1 MLLRREQSQPVGMP
15 ARRAFGHVI
24 LPSRIAQSGY
34 NPQTIVSEKIT
45 SADAVEPLAIGVD
58 IGGTGM
64 KAAIVGLSGELIES
78 FHEPSPRTISALRDF
93 VSSVVK
99 RVQAPVRGIG
109 VGCKGIIDANS
120 TRVKSS
126 PGDMHF
132 LEGQLLSEVIGA
144 GDLPVCAEND
154 ARVALI
160 GEVLWGAA
168 RGRRNVVML
177 TLGTGVGGAVLVD
190 GVILHGA
197 NGAAGHLGHTTIDPQ
212 GGLCICGNYGC
223 LETHFS
229 SRAIES
235 DYWAHIHRAAP
246 AKLSISS
253 TGEVPNPEAI
263 LRAAAD
269 GDECARYVVDR
280 ALEYLAAAVVSF
292 LHTFDPEIFILGGN
306 IAAAGPQLI
315 APIQHKIA
323 RRTRTLLGR
332 EVPIVFQKIVG
343 YGGVAGAAGL
353 VFLKQKLLAI

>member
-1 MLLRREQSQPVGMP
+1 LPREAEAKSSAKPNGLFS
-15 ARRAFGHVI
+15 AIII

-34 NPQTIVSEKIT
+34 NAQIIVSDKPA
-45 SADAVEPLAIGVD
+45 SGDAIQSLAIGVD
-58 IGGTGM
+58 IGGTGI
-64 KAAIVGLSGELIES
+64 KAAIVGLSGELLDS
-78 FHEPSPRTISALRDF
+78 VHEPSPRSIPALRDF
-93 VSSVVK
+93 VHSVVK
-99 RVQAPVRGIG
+99 RAKAPVRGIG
-109 VGCKGIIDANS
+109 IGCKGIIDANS

-126 PGDMHF
+126 PGDLYF

-190 GVILHGA
+190 GAILRGA

-246 AKLSISS
+246 AKLSMSS

-263 LRAAAD
+263 FRAAAD

-280 ALEYLAAAVVSF
+280 ALEYLAAASVSF

-306 IAAAGPQLI
+306 IVAAGPQLI
-315 APIQHKIA
+315 APIQDKIA

-353 VFLKQKLLAI
+353 VFLKQNLLAI